1 LAIRAPIGN
10 RRSLYT
16 GVVFE
21 LRQSVRSLLR
31 SPASSL
37 SIVLI
42 LALGAGANTGA
53 FSALYGLLLKPL
65 PYPEPDRLV
74 ELYETTKDR
83 KPRGVAMANLLDWR
97 ARSEFFEAMA
107 AYQPRTFGLTRG
119 ERDAVTVVQTGMVM
133 PEFFAA
139 LGVAPAVGRVFGE
152 PEEAVLVLSD
162 RLWRRMFGADPGAI
176 GRQVELNEEPYTIV
190 GVMPPGFEYPMG
202 AAHPEAYL
210 PLSRRDYCC
219 ARLGSQAAVAR
230 VKPGVSLER
239 ARAELESVAATND
252 GRSAGLR
259 PLQET
264 IAGDRRQPLFLLT
277 GAAALLLAIA
287 CANVAGLLLARAQR
301 RKREFEIRL
310 WLGAGIGRLLRPFF
324 YEAAI
329 LAACGAALGLAA
341 AQLILTLVPRFIPT
355 QEAPGLDA
363 AAFGGAIAIA
373 LALALLLGAAPAMVV
388 LRRGRPRG
396 WLVIA
401 QVALSV
407 VLLLSS
413 AVLLRS
419 FLRLVSTSPGFSTV
433 HALRFGIGIPEKR
446 YDTERKLIAF
456 HRDLERKL
464 AELPGVSAA
473 GAAIRAPLRGGAPG
487 PGGTFQIA
495 GSNLPLQERPRASVN
510 VASPGYF
517 AAMGIPVLEGRAFSW
532 QYDRPGERRVA
543 VVNRTL
549 TRAYLRGGGALGTL
563 LDVWSSQWE
572 IVGVAADTRQASLE
586 YESVPEIFLSM
597 TQVGSEG
604 AVYTIRARSDDPA
617 LPQAIAAA
625 VARQDPRIERV
636 RVEPLSALVERSV
649 EARGVAIRLVGGFG
663 ALALLLTAIGIYG
676 IVAFR
681 AAERSREMAIRSALG
696 ATAPQL
702 RRLVLGHGARL
713 ALYGTA
719 AGLAGFAIAAPLL
732 KGQLYGVQAIDPLS
746 VAAVGAGVFVVA
758 LAASLAPSRR
768 AGRSAPMDALR
779 EL

>member
-1 LAIRAPIGN
+1 
-10 RRSLYT
+10 
-16 GVVFE
+16 
-21 LRQSVRSLLR
+21 
-31 SPASSL
+31 
-37 SIVLI
+37 
-42 LALGAGANTGA
+42 
-53 FSALYGLLLKPL
+53 
-65 PYPEPDRLV
+65 
-74 ELYETTKDR
+74 
-83 KPRGVAMANLLDWR
+83 
-97 ARSEFFEAMA
+97 
-107 AYQPRTFGLTRG
+107 
-119 ERDAVTVVQTGMVM
+119 M
-133 PEFFAA
+133 PEFFSA
-139 LGVAPAVGRVFGE
+139 LGVAPAVGRVYGE
-152 PEEAVLVLSD
+152 REDAVLVLSD
-162 RLWRRMFGADPGAI
+162 RLWRRMFAADPKAI
-176 GRQVELNEEPYTIV
+176 GRRVELNEEPHTIV

-202 AAHPEAYL
+202 GALPEAYL

-230 VKPGVSLER
+230 VKPGVSLDR

-264 IAGDRRQPLFLLT
+264 LTGARRAPLLLLT
-277 GAAALLLAIA
+277 GAAALLLTIA
-287 CANVAGLLLARAQR
+287 CANVAGILLARALR

-324 YEAAI
+324 FEAAI
-329 LAACGAALGLAA
+329 LAACGAALGLFA
-341 AQLILTLVPRFIPT
+341 AQLILALVPRFIPAT
-355 QEAPGLDA
+355 EAPRLDR
-363 AAFGGAIAIA
+363 AAFLGALAIAA
-373 LALALLLGAAPAMVV
+373 GLALLLGAAPAMVV
-388 LRRGRPRG
+388 VRRARPRG
-396 WLVIA
+396 WLVIT

-473 GAAIRAPLRGGAPG
+473 GAAIRAPLRGGSPG

-495 GSNLPLQERPRASVN
+495 GSNLPVVQRPRAWVN

-517 AAMGIPVLEGRAFSW
+517 AAMEIPVVEGRAFSW
-532 QYDRPGERRVA
+532 QYDRPGEHRVA
-543 VVNRTL
+543 IVNRTFA
-549 TRAYLRGGGALGTL
+549 RMYLRDRGAIGTL
-563 LDVWSSQWE
+563 LDVRWVSELYPEGSQWE
-572 IVGVAADTRQASLE
+572 IVGVAGDIRQANLE
-586 YESVPEIFLSM
+586 HEPMPEIFLSM

-604 AVYTIRARSDDPA
+604 AGYAIRARSDDPA
-617 LPQAIAAA
+617 LPEAISVA
-625 VARQDPRIERV
+625 VAEQDPRIERV
-636 RVEPLSALVERSV
+636 RVEPLASLVERNV
-649 EARGVAIRLVGGFG
+649 GARNAAIQLVGGFG

-681 AAERSREMAIRSALG
+681 AAERSREMAIRSAMG
-696 ATAPQL
+696 ATAPHL

-713 ALYGTA
+713 ALFGTA
-719 AGLAGFAIAAPLL
+719 AGLAGFAVAAPLL
-732 KGQLYGVQAIDPLS
+732 KGQLYGVAAMDPLS
-746 VAAVGAGVFVVA
+746 VAAVAAGVFVVA

-768 AGRSAPMDALR
+768 AGRSAPMDLLR